1 MFDAL
6 SLDRR
11 PHNPLMQPVQL
22 VSIVALAVAAGTAL
36 LLWLLG
42 NRFARGYAA
51 RYAARPGLLWMFRAV
66 DDREL
71 EGTRRSALVTLPFL
85 IAAAAIYV
93 VTGAPS

>member
-1 MFDAL
+1 
-6 SLDRR
+6 
-11 PHNPLMQPVQL
+11 MQVVQL
-22 VSIVALAVAAGTAL
+22 LSIVALSVAAGTAL

-51 RYAARPGLLWMFRAV
+51 RYASRPGLLWLFRTV

-71 EGTRRSALVTLPFL
+71 ERTRRSALLTLPFL
-85 IAAAAIYV
+85 IAAAVVYV